1 MTAASFSFISLSQGL
16 VWCAHRLHVKLRET
30 SRLLRRASRFG
41 VFISVVPLNPTSF
54 QPRCLQRCLAYL
66 QSLPTFQWRVPL
78 SLFHLH
84 LHFALEFARLGS
96 SFHLGVPQLRRN
108 HLPRLSCKLFGLRL
122 SRTVVPLKI
131 VNDHYIDLQSFRT
144 AANAF

>member
-1 MTAASFSFISLSQGL
+1 SFISLSQGL
-16 VWCAHRLHVKLRET
+16 VWCAHRLHVKLRE
-30 SRLLRRASRFG
+30 LHAFCGASRFG

-84 LHFALEFARLGS
+84 LHFSLGFAQTIVRQEWLTPV
-96 SFHLGVPQLRRN
+96 HLDVSQFWRNQLPKTE
-108 HLPRLSCKLFGLRL
+108 LQVLS
-122 SRTVVPLKI
+122 
-131 VNDHYIDLQSFRT
+131 
-144 AANAF
+144 